1 MSRGMIHIFSLWTW
15 RREGVML
22 LFSSHSSLSPP
33 LSPSPLSPQADILR
47 AADGRQPTQHVLVVC
62 CISVVFYFL
71 VACLFFSI
79 CVIACN
85 IFFFRYI
92 PVFISTYLFIFLFY
106 FLFSYVKDNAYSFV
120 QLSTSFVSPP
130 LTAPFFPHRHLVMRR
145 SFSRDRWW
153 ALTFERLPEPHPILS
168 VPHELGTT
176 SPDTRKETKSRSLRC
191 KCALLAWLVVGLVIV
206 GD

>member
-1 MSRGMIHIFSLWTW
+1 
-15 RREGVML
+15 ML

-33 LSPSPLSPQADILR
+33 LSPSPLSPQTDILR

-62 CISVVFYFL
+62 CLSVVFYFL

-85 IFFFRYI
+85 IFFRYI

-130 LTAPFFPHRHLVMRR
+130 LTAPFFPPQTFGYEEIVQQGSLMGSDLRAPAGASPNSQRPSRAWHDFTRH
-145 SFSRDRWW
+145 
-153 ALTFERLPEPHPILS
+153 TE
-168 VPHELGTT
+168 
-176 SPDTRKETKSRSLRC
+176 
-191 KCALLAWLVVGLVIV
+191 
-206 GD
+206 GDKIQIPKM